1 MVSLAC
7 WCISLVFLGSAAL
20 AISSGAFRLRGVV
33 LRSWLVDD
41 AHHRL
46 FERLPFEEKA
56 ILVPDKVWCAQLKVV
71 ALHAALEQR
80 EDVAIVRVGREGQ
93 STAVVH
99 EFLELGRLVQ
109 AELIDGH
116 LLLFALDV
124 IIFFVFRASWQALPR
139 QRSPEEVQKHV
150 ANRFKIISSALLVAN
165 MGAD

>member
-1 MVSLAC
+1 M
-7 WCISLVFLGSAAL
+7 
-20 AISSGAFRLRGVV
+20 
-33 LRSWLVDD
+33 
-41 AHHRL
+41 
-46 FERLPFEEKA
+46 
-56 ILVPDKVWCAQLKVV
+56 

-109 AELIDGH
+109 AELINGD

-139 QRSPEEVQKHV
+139 QRSSEEVQKHV